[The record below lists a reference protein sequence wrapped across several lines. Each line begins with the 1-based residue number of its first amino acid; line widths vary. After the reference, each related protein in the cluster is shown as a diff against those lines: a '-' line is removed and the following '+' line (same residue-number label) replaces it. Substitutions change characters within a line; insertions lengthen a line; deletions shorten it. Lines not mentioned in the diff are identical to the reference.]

1 MTRDA
6 LNFGVVKTV
15 DDNLVVRPQQPEFG
29 IDGAGGATLGPAD
42 DPHAED
48 NHDQHNDAPK
58 NKPKPSHDVP
68 ALFSKVGGAPGCI
81 SAGMSGFL
89 VSLFSDCGWLCR
101 PIFLLPLAT

>member
-15 DDNLVVRPQQPEFG
+15 DDNLVVWPQQPEFG
-29 IDGAGGATLGPAD
+29 IDRAGGAAVGPTD

-48 NHDQHNDAPK
+48 NHDQHKDGPE

-68 ALFSKVGGAPGCI
+68 ALIVGARGAYWQ
-81 SAGMSGFL
+81 
-89 VSLFSDCGWLCR
+89 SLQ
-101 PIFLLPLAT
+101 LARRDSPP